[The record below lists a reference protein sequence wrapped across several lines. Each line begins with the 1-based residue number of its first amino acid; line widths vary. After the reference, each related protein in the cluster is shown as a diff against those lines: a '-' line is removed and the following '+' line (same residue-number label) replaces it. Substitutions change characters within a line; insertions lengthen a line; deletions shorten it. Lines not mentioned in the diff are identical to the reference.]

1 MGQPRPL
8 YNLFSVFSKK
18 NNTIFTK
25 NQCKKMSCP
34 FSIRRRDLNPQP
46 LKHELSPITTR
57 PGLPP
62 LNILVCQMS
71 FKSFSVGQST
81 IGTLLWPTWQ
91 TAKEVFKGLTHFRI
105 WSFQDQGENET
116 ERKKWGAAI
125 AQWICLCLPS
135 CHPGFKTQAHHLCF
149 FHLQFCAIF
158 VMWK

>member
-62 LNILVCQMS
+62 LNIHVCQMS

-91 TAKEVFKGLTHFRI
+91 TAKEVFKGLTHFWI

-116 ERKKWGAAI
+116 ERKKWGVCAY
-125 AQWICLCLPS
+125 
-135 CHPGFKTQAHHLCF
+135 HPATLGSRPKHIIYAF
-149 FHLQFCAIF
+149 FIYSICAIF